1 MASVYPSHSRSQC
14 HYQVFTPPATPPY
27 ECRYQSNNPFSIPQP
42 TPKMSFFGSI
52 KGKFSKKSSNNP
64 FFQDSKDTPSD
75 PPPAYTQNAA
85 PVAQAS
91 SALNVPRAPS
101 AASSRASRISRD
113 MVTNDD
119 DPYAFLTSFDTIFL
133 IDDSYSMT
141 GSRWEQVR
149 QVLKNIVPI
158 CTKRDKDGIDLYFI
172 NHRSSNTGDASEGK
186 ADGGYYNISNPDTV
200 TKIFNGTRPSGCTP
214 TGGRLRSILK
224 PYLAKLDASGDPES
238 VKPINIIVI
247 TDGVPTDDPE
257 SVIIQAARKLDD
269 MDAPLYQAGIQFFQ
283 VGNEASASK
292 SLKELDDD
300 LVKQGV
306 RDMVDTC
313 SWKADGAKGAA
324 RGELSAPQILKAV
337 LGAVVRKIDRASTPP
352 V

>member
-1 MASVYPSHSRSQC
+1 
-14 HYQVFTPPATPPY
+14 
-27 ECRYQSNNPFSIPQP
+27 
-42 TPKMSFFGSI
+42 MSFFGSF
-52 KGKFSKKSSNNP
+52 KEAFSKQSSNNP

-75 PPPAYTQNAA
+75 PPPAYTQDAA

-91 SALNVPRAPS
+91 SSLNVPHAPS

-119 DPYAFLTSFDTIFL
+119 DPS
-133 IDDSYSMT
+133 
-141 GSRWEQVR
+141 R

-172 NHRSSNTGDASEGK
+172 NHRSNNTGDASEGK

-200 TKIFNGTRPSGCTP
+200 TKIFNGTRPSGSTP

-224 PYLAKLDASGDPES
+224 PYLDKLDASGDPES
-238 VKPINIIVI
+238 VKSLNIIVI

-257 SVIIQAARKLDD
+257 SVIVQAARKLDD

-283 VGNEASASK
+283 VGSDVSASK

-324 RGELSAPQILKAV
+324 RGELSAPQVLKAV
-337 LGAVVRKIDRASTPP
+337 LGAVVRKIDRASTPA

>member
-1 MASVYPSHSRSQC
+1 MASIYPGYSRSQC
-14 HYQVFTPPATPPY
+14 HYQLFTPPATPPSEY
-27 ECRYQSNNPFSIPQP
+27 RYPSNNPFRTPHE

-64 FFQDSKDTPSD
+64 FLQDSKDSASD
-75 PPPAYTQNAA
+75 PPPAYTQTA
-85 PVAQAS
+85 PPAS
-91 SALNVPRAPS
+91 QNFAGLDVPRAPS

-141 GSRWEQVR
+141 GSRWEEVG

-172 NHRSSNTGDASEGK
+172 NHMSSHRGDASEGK
-186 ADGGYYNISNPDTV
+186 ADGGYYNITNPDTV
-200 TKIFNGTRPSGCTP
+200 TRVFNSTRPNGWTP
-214 TGGRLRSILK
+214 TGQRLRSILK
-224 PYLAKLDASGDPES
+224 PYLAKLDKADDPES

-257 SVIIQAARKLDD
+257 SVIVQAARKLDAL
-269 MDAPLYQAGIQFFQ
+269 DAPLYQAGIQFFQ
-283 VGNEASASK
+283 VGNEPSASQA
-292 SLKELDDD
+292 LKALDDD
-300 LVKQGV
+300 LVDMGV

-313 SWKADGAKGAA
+313 SWDPKSGKGAKG
-324 RGELSAPQILKAV
+324 ELTASQILKAV
-337 LGAVVRKIDRASTPP
+337 LGAVVRKIDRASTP
-352 V
+352 

>member
-1 MASVYPSHSRSQC
+1 
-14 HYQVFTPPATPPY
+14 
-27 ECRYQSNNPFSIPQP
+27 
-42 TPKMSFFGSI
+42 MSFFGSI

-75 PPPAYTQNAA
+75 PPPAYTQDDA

-141 GSRWEQVR
+141 GSRS
-149 QVLKNIVPI
+149 N
-158 CTKRDKDGIDLYFI
+158 
-172 NHRSSNTGDASEGK
+172 NTGDASEGK
-186 ADGGYYNISNPDTV
+186 ADGGYYNISNLDTV
-200 TKIFNGTRPSGCTP
+200 TKVFNGTRPSGSTP
-214 TGGRLRSILK
+214 TGERLRSILK

-257 SVIIQAARKLDD
+257 SVIVQAAKKLDS
-269 MDAPLYQAGIQFFQ
+269 MDVPLYQAGIQFFQ
-283 VGNEASASK
+283 VGSEASASK

>member
-1 MASVYPSHSRSQC
+1 
-14 HYQVFTPPATPPY
+14 
-27 ECRYQSNNPFSIPQP
+27 
-42 TPKMSFFGSI
+42 MSFFGFI
-52 KGKFSKKSSNNP
+52 KRKFSKSSNNP
-64 FFQDSKDTPSD
+64 FFQDSKDIRKYFPESPGIASD
-75 PPPAYTQNAA
+75 PPPAYTQDAA

-101 AASSRASRISRD
+101 AASSRANRINRD

-133 IDDSYSMT
+133 IDDSSSMT

-172 NHRSSNTGDASEGK
+172 NHRSNNTGGASEGK
-186 ADGGYYNISNPDTV
+186 ADGGYYNISNLDTV
-200 TKIFNGTRPSGCTP
+200 TKIFNGTRPSGSTP
-214 TGGRLRSILK
+214 TGERLRSILK

-257 SVIIQAARKLDD
+257 SVIVQAAKKLDG
-269 MDAPLYQAGIQFFQ
+269 MDVPLYQAGIQFFQ
-283 VGNEASASK
+283 VGSEASASK

-324 RGELSAPQILKAV
+324 RGELSAPQILKVV

>member
-1 MASVYPSHSRSQC
+1 
-14 HYQVFTPPATPPY
+14 
-27 ECRYQSNNPFSIPQP
+27 
-42 TPKMSFFGSI
+42 
-52 KGKFSKKSSNNP
+52 
-64 FFQDSKDTPSD
+64 
-75 PPPAYTQNAA
+75 
-85 PVAQAS
+85 
-91 SALNVPRAPS
+91 
-101 AASSRASRISRD
+101 

-158 CTKRDKDGIDLYFI
+158 CTKRDKDGIDLYFL
-172 NHRSSNTGDASEGK
+172 NHRSKNTGDASEGK

-214 TGGRLRSILK
+214 TGHRLRSILK
-224 PYLAKLDASGDPES
+224 PYLAMLDASGDPES

-257 SVIIQAARKLDD
+257 SVIVQAARKLDD

-283 VGNEASASK
+283 VGSEASASK
-292 SLKELDDD
+292 SLRELDDD

-313 SWKADGAKGAA
+313 SYNPGGAKGA
-324 RGELSAPQILKAV
+324 RGDLTAPQILKAV

-352 V
+352 L

>member
-1 MASVYPSHSRSQC
+1 
-14 HYQVFTPPATPPY
+14 
-27 ECRYQSNNPFSIPQP
+27 
-42 TPKMSFFGSI
+42 MSFFGSI

-200 TKIFNGTRPSGCTP
+200 TKIFNDTRPSGCTP

-257 SVIIQAARKLDD
+257 SVIVQAARKLDD
-269 MDAPLYQAGIQFFQ
+269 MDAPCTRL
-283 VGNEASASK
+283 ASS
-292 SLKELDDD
+292 SS
-300 LVKQGV
+300 
-306 RDMVDTC
+306 R
-313 SWKADGAKGAA
+313 SAA
-324 RGELSAPQILKAV
+324 RPPPASPSRSLMTISSSRAFAIWWTLARGKLMAQREPLGENSPRRRFSRLFLEPWCARLTGLLPHPYEEFLVERGVFPRLNTFPLSSSFLVWCCYHLFLAL
-337 LGAVVRKIDRASTPP
+337 ID
-352 V
+352 